1 MMSDESGEIDENG
14 WDGPSRSQQ
23 RREALD
29 VLAVAKALFELS
41 DSQLAHVP
49 LSDDLRELV
58 VDSRK
63 ITAHIARKRQMQFLA
78 KHLRRR
84 EEELPA
90 IRAAL
95 DHDKGESRKETAKL
109 HRIEQSRDRLLEG
122 GDDAINLLME
132 TYPDADRQRLRQL
145 VRRANEERR
154 ANKPPAA
161 ARELFKALRDMLEEP
176 AVASNDEDGDADIEA
191 TDLDEFDFDAGDDTF
206 GDDSRR

>member
-1 MMSDESGEIDENG
+1 MSDEFPADDGY
-14 WDGPSRSQQ
+14 DGPSRSQQ

-41 DSQLAHVP
+41 EAQLSHVP
-49 LSDDLRELV
+49 MSDELRELV
-58 VDSRK
+58 VDSRR
-63 ITAHIARKRQMQFLA
+63 ITANIARKRQMQYLA

-84 EEELPA
+84 EEELPG

-109 HRIEQSRDRLLEG
+109 HRIEQSRDRLIAG
-122 GDDAINLLME
+122 GDEAINLLLE

-154 ANKPPAA
+154 ANKPPVA
-161 ARELFKALRDMLEEP
+161 ARELFKVLRELFEESSEP
-176 AVASNDEDGDADIEA
+176 GTEPDELDELDFEDDATDSEDDDAD
-191 TDLDEFDFDAGDDTF
+191 D
-206 GDDSRR
+206 RRG